1 MLASLPIMTC
11 ALCAVASTIGAAFV
25 FPGVGDIDGGTS
37 LSAPPFLS
45 GLGPVF
51 LIWLVAPTLTLTLV
65 ILLFLMMRTY
75 VMRGEDPFH
84 KVLWVRLP
92 MLPTA
97 CHGPHMPCRHAHQ
110 QAIAAHCAC
119 HLANPTGLLHDER
132 CSVADPSHRSQ
143 YACYCLLFKAAIAG
157 DCKSQ
162 MSGTVIYRSSQHHR
176 ALQPL

>member
-1 MLASLPIMTC
+1 VHCTVVLFVQHSAPCLCRSHSTASLPIMTC

-65 ILLFLMMRTY
+65 ILLFLIMRTY

-92 MLPTA
+92 MLPIA
-97 CHGPHMPCRHAHQ
+97 CHGPKCHAGMHTSSPLLH
-110 QAIAAHCAC
+110 HCAC
-119 HLANPTGLLHDER
+119 HLCNPTGLLHDDR
-132 CSVADPSHRSQ
+132 CSVADPSRWSQ
-143 YACYCLLFKAAIAG
+143 HACYCLN
-157 DCKSQ
+157 SW
-162 MSGTVIYRSSQHHR
+162 
-176 ALQPL
+176 

>member
-1 MLASLPIMTC
+1 MTY

-25 FPGVGDIDGGTS
+25 FPGVGHIDGGTS

-92 MLPTA
+92 MLPIS
-97 CHGPHMPCRHAHQ
+97 CHGPLTPCRHAHQ
-110 QAIAAHCAC
+110 QPIAAHCAC
-119 HLANPTGLLHDER
+119 LVANPTGLLHDVK
-132 CSVADPSHRSQ
+132 CSVADPTRQSKH
-143 YACYCLLFKAAIAG
+143 ACHCLLFNAE
-157 DCKSQ
+157 
-162 MSGTVIYRSSQHHR
+162 
-176 ALQPL
+176 

>member
-1 MLASLPIMTC
+1 MHSAPCLCRSHSTASLLILTY

-92 MLPTA
+92 LLPMA
-97 CHGPHMPCRHAHQ
+97 CHGPQMPCRQAHQ
-110 QAIAAHCAC
+110 QPIAAHCAC
-119 HLANPTGLLHDER
+119 HLANLTGLLHDER
-132 CSVADPSHRSQ
+132 CSVADPSRRSAWS
-143 YACYCLLFKAAIAG
+143 ACLSLIAFQG
-157 DCKSQ
+157 WNRC
-162 MSGTVIYRSSQHHR
+162 
-176 ALQPL
+176 